1 MIKVFMIRVFVEIDT
16 DDPKEKVDSLSDYDL
31 EEIAAKR
38 LAATINKK
46 KNWGVVHENGC
57 GPITV
62 IKIEG

>member
-38 LAATINKK
+38 LAATITKK

-57 GPITV
+57 GPIT
-62 IKIEG
+62 ITKIEG